1 MRTWNS
7 ALASCF
13 LLAVPVAAVQASQQ
27 DACPSPANITIKAGT
42 ACEGYEG
49 CEYDITSAAGNRWTG
64 SDPSET
70 GKDGKAPIRF
80 LSAVARKAPD
90 GSTQVFCDYGFD
102 DDKGELRKT
111 GGFRLSLEPPAK
123 ITLTDKWKTVSA
135 QESPCESK
143 EASQCAFVK

>member
-49 CEYDITSAAGNRWTG
+49 CEYDITSAAGSRWTG
-64 SDPSET
+64 SDPYES
-70 GKDGKAPIRF
+70 GKEGKASPRF
-80 LSAVARKAPD
+80 ISAAANKASD
-90 GSTQVFCDYGFD
+90 GSTQVYCDYEFHD
-102 DDKGELRKT
+102 AKGAVLKN
-111 GGFRLSLEPPAK
+111 GGFRLSLETPAK
-123 ITLTDKWKTVSA
+123 ITLTDHWKTVSA
-135 QESPCESK
+135 QESSCESN